1 MKCISCNGEMKEQM
15 VEHKEFGV
23 SLGKFPAMVCSKCN
37 EKFYDSAAVDKIQAA
52 SKKAGLFGMVSRV
65 KAAKIGNSIA
75 IRVPKEIAEFV
86 HLKPGTEV
94 ILHPEGNKVIL
105 EIT

>member
-1 MKCISCNGEMKEQM
+1 MKCISCNGEMREKL

-23 SLGKFPAMVCSKCN
+23 SLGKFHAMVCSKCG
-37 EKFYDSAAVDKIQAA
+37 EKFYDSASVDKIQAA

-75 IRVPKEIAEFV
+75 IRVPKEIAAAV
-86 HLKPGTEV
+86 HLKPGAEV

-105 EIT
+105 EMA

>member
-1 MKCISCNGEMKEQM
+1 MKEKL

-23 SLGKFPAMVCSKCN
+23 SLGKFPAMTCSKCG
-37 EKFYDSAAVDKIQAA
+37 ERFYGLAAVDKIQAA
-52 SKKAGLFGMVSRV
+52 SKKAGLFGKVSRV

-86 HLKPGTEV
+86 HLKPGMDVV
-94 ILHPEGNKVIL
+94 IHPESGKMIV
-105 EIT
+105 EVV

>member
-1 MKCISCNGEMKEQM
+1 
-15 VEHKEFGV
+15 
-23 SLGKFPAMVCSKCN
+23 
-37 EKFYDSAAVDKIQAA
+37 
-52 SKKAGLFGMVSRV
+52 MVSRV

-105 EIT
+105 EVA

>member
-1 MKCISCNGEMKEQM
+1 MKCLKCKEEMKEKL

-23 SLGKFPAMVCSKCN
+23 SLGRFPAMVCPKCN
-37 EKFYDSAAVDKIQAA
+37 EKFYDSKAVDKIQAA
-52 SKKAGLFGMVSRV
+52 SKKAGLFGRVSRV

-86 HLKPGTEV
+86 HLKPGAEV
-94 ILHPEGNKVIL
+94 ILHPEEGRIVAEL
-105 EIT
+105 A

>member
-1 MKCISCNGEMKEQM
+1 MKCGICRTEMKEKL
-15 VEHKEFGV
+15 VEHKEFGI

-37 EKFYDSAAVDKIQAA
+37 EKFYDSATVDKIQSA

-94 ILHPEGNKVIL
+94 IIHPEGNKVIL
-105 EIT
+105 EIA

>member
-1 MKCISCNGEMKEQM
+1 MKCGICKVEMKEQL

-23 SLGKFPAMVCSKCN
+23 SLGKFPAMVCSKCG

-86 HLKPGTEV
+86 HLKPGSEV
-94 ILHPEGNKVIL
+94 ILHPEGSRIIAEVA
-105 EIT
+105 